1 MKHVG
6 VIPGNHGAHE
16 RKGHAATH
24 IAQCITDPMLLG
36 QAGRGF
42 LRHCDFSFLLFY
54 LRFSFVLK
62 HLTVFYN
69 KQKRNLIEN

>member
-24 IAQCITDPMLLG
+24 VTQCITDPMLLG
-36 QAGRGF
+36 QAGLRG
-42 LRHCDFSFLLFY
+42 
-54 LRFSFVLK
+54 
-62 HLTVFYN
+62 
-69 KQKRNLIEN
+69 LIL